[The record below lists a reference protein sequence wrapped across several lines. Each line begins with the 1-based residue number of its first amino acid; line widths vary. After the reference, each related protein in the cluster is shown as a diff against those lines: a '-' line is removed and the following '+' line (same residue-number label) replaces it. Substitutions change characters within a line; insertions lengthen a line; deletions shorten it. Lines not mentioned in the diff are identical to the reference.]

1 MDEALF
7 QELLQSVEELKAIRR
22 GELEPAR
29 VTRIDFPDVADVRAE
44 MGLTQ
49 SEFAALLGISVRTL
63 QDWEQGRRSPR
74 GPARALILVARH
86 DPKTVLEA
94 IYGASAAARLG
105 RTRRGRP
112 GAKRAP
118 RRRGA

>member
-1 MDEALF
+1 MDETLF
-7 QELLQSVEELKAIRR
+7 QELLQSVEEIKAIRR

-29 VTRIDFPDVADVRAE
+29 VTRIDFPDVAEVRAD

-63 QDWEQGRRSPR
+63 QDWEQGRRFPR

-86 DPKTVLEA
+86 DPETVLKA
-94 IYGASAAARLG
+94 IYGEPAESTLRRAR
-105 RTRRGRP
+105 RDR
-112 GAKRAP
+112 P
-118 RRRGA
+118 RRERRRRREA